1 MTISRIDVI
10 GAGAWGT
17 TLAALVHEIGH
28 NTRIWAFE
36 EEVARSIN
44 SSNENTRYLGGV
56 ILPKGLKASANI
68 ATMSRAD
75 AILLVTP
82 AQHTRKIASKLAP
95 HLSDGVPVV
104 ICSKGIEKSTGA
116 LLSEVV
122 AEVLPVAP
130 IAVLSGPTLAGEVSR
145 GRPTAVTIA
154 AAEATLAETLV
165 AALGCPRFRPYATS
179 DVIGAQIGGA
189 LKNVVAIACGIV
201 AGLGFGQNAR
211 AALITRGLAE
221 ITRFALAKGA
231 EAATL
236 AGLSGLG
243 DLVLTAT
250 SEDSRNYSLGL
261 ALGQGGVAAEILEQ
275 RHTVAE
281 GAFTAGAVARTAE
294 TLGIEMPVTRAV
306 DLIINDGAEMAAV
319 VDDILTRPFRR
330 E

>member
-1 MTISRIDVI
+1 MTISRIDII

-17 TLAALVHEIGH
+17 ALAALVHENGH
-28 NTRIWAFE
+28 ATRIWAYE
-36 EEVARSIN
+36 EEVARTIN
-44 SSNENTRYLGGV
+44 IQNENTRYLGGV
-56 ILPKGLKASANI
+56 ILPKGIEAVADI
-68 ATMSRAD
+68 AAMGRAD
-75 AILLVTP
+75 AVLLVTP
-82 AQHTRKIASKLAP
+82 SQHLRAIAKTLAP
-95 HLSDGVPVV
+95 RLGDGVPVV
-104 ICSKGIEKSTGA
+104 ICSKGIEQSTGA

-122 AEVLPVAP
+122 ADVLPAAP
-130 IAVLSGPTLAGEVSR
+130 LAVLSGPTLAGEVAR

-154 AAEATLAETLV
+154 AAEAELAETLV
-165 AALGCPRFRPYATS
+165 AALGCPRFRPYAAR
-179 DVIGAQIGGA
+179 DVIGAEIGGA
-189 LKNVVAIACGIV
+189 LKNVIAIACGIV

-261 ALGQGGVAAEILEQ
+261 EIARGGIAADIIEE
-275 RHTVAE
+275 RRTVAE
-281 GAFTAGAVARTAE
+281 GAYTAGAVAR
-294 TLGIEMPVTRAV
+294 LGRELDIEMPIAEAV
-306 DLIINDGAEMAAV
+306 DRIISEGAEVKTVAGE
-319 VDDILTRPFRR
+319 ILSRPFRR